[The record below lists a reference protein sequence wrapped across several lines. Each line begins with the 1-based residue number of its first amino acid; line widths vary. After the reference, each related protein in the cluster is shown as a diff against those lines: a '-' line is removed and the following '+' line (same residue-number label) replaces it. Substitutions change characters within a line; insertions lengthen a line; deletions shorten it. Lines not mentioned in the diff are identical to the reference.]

1 MSDASSPAFSELYA
15 AYAAGC
21 LDPAFALMVETQSAL
36 RPDIRASVA
45 VSEMI
50 AGGLLETA
58 PAAKLSDG
66 ALDRAL
72 AAIDALGAD
81 DSVSVKAGRA
91 AGAAMDEILALPEPL
106 RTSALSAVGRTGWKS
121 MAGGLKRLKL
131 DAGSGLETELYR
143 IVPGA
148 RIPRHTHAGGEYTLV
163 VAGGFT
169 DERGSFGPGDAVFN
183 GPGDYHQPVADE
195 GEICF
200 ALAIRDGGL
209 HFTGMLGL
217 VQRLLGAR

>member
-1 MSDASSPAFSELYA
+1 MSDATPTRFSELYA

-21 LDPAFALMVETQSAL
+21 LDPAFALMVETQSVL

-45 VSEMI
+45 ASEMI
-50 AGGLLETA
+50 AGCVFETA
-58 PAAKLSDG
+58 PEAALSDG

-72 AAIDALGAD
+72 AAIDALDAD
-81 DSVSVKAGRA
+81 APLSVKAGRA
-91 AGAAMDEILALPEPL
+91 AGAAMNEILVLPEPL
-106 RTSALSAVGRTGWKS
+106 RTTALDAVGKAGWKNV
-121 MAGGLKRLKL
+121 AHGLKRMKL
-131 DAGSGLETELYR
+131 DAGSGLEAELYR
-143 IVPGA
+143 IMPGS

-169 DERGSFGPGDAVFN
+169 DERGSYGPGDAMYN
-183 GPGDYHQPVADE
+183 GPEDTHQPVADE

-200 ALAIRDGGL
+200 ALTVRDGGL

-217 VQRLLGAR
+217 VQRVLGLR